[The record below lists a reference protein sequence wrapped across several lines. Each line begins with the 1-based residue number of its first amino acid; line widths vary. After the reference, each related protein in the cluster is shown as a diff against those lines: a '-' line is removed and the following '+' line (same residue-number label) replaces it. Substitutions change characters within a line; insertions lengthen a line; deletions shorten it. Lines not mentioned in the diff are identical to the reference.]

1 MENNLIETWK
11 NLNFIDGSFS
21 IFNIIFDARD
31 LTVKI
36 QPIFTDEDEIITLD
50 FFDIIAYRVTDE
62 QFYMT
67 GLDNVEV
74 GIGVLYKVEKS
85 KYVEWYMNKGI
96 QTIRRGEPEPLHYVI
111 YTEEVVIDIITDN
124 DFIIRQGNKLLY
136 GLKNQ

>member
-1 MENNLIETWK
+1 MENNIIETWK

-36 QPIFTDEDEIITLD
+36 QPLFTDEDEIITLD

>member
-67 GLDNVEV
+67 GLDDIEV
-74 GIGVLYKVEKS
+74 GTGVLYKVEKS

-124 DFIIRQGNKLLY
+124 DFIIRQGSKLLY
-136 GLKNQ
+136 GLKR

>member
-67 GLDNVEV
+67 GLDDIEV
-74 GIGVLYKVEKS
+74 GTSVLYKVEKS

>member
-36 QPIFTDEDEIITLD
+36 QPLFTDEDEIITLD

-74 GIGVLYKVEKS
+74 GIGVFYKVEKS

>member
-67 GLDNVEV
+67 GLDDIEV
-74 GIGVLYKVEKS
+74 GTGVFYMVEKS

>member
-67 GLDNVEV
+67 GLDDTEVET
-74 GIGVLYKVEKS
+74 GVLYKVEKS

-96 QTIRRGEPEPLHYVI
+96 QTIRRGKPEPLHYVI

>member
-36 QPIFTDEDEIITLD
+36 QPLFTDEDEIITLD

>member
-36 QPIFTDEDEIITLD
+36 QPLFTDEDEIITLD
-50 FFDIIAYRVTDE
+50 FFDIIAYRVTDK

-67 GLDNVEV
+67 GLDDTEVET
-74 GIGVLYKVEKS
+74 GVFYKVEKS

-96 QTIRRGEPEPLHYVI
+96 QAIRRGKPKPLHYVI

-124 DFIIRQGNKLLY
+124 DFIIRQGSKLLC
-136 GLKNQ
+136 GLKR

>member
-36 QPIFTDEDEIITLD
+36 QPLFTDEDEIITLD

-62 QFYMT
+62 RFYMT

-74 GIGVLYKVEKS
+74 GIGVFYKVEKS

>member
-67 GLDNVEV
+67 GLDDIEV
-74 GIGVLYKVEKS
+74 GTGVLYKVEKS

>member
-67 GLDNVEV
+67 GLDDTEVET
-74 GIGVLYKVEKS
+74 GVFYKVEKS